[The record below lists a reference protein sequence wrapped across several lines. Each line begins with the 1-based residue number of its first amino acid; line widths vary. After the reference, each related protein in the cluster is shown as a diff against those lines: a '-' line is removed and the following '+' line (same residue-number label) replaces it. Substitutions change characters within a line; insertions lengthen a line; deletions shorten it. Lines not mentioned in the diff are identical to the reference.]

1 MQKPKSQRL
10 SLVFVALL
18 AFVMMIFAGFG
29 MTYAYFQGS
38 KISEG
43 EFKIGSVGAK
53 WYNGGTALSNT
64 NIYQLAGTTELERG
78 DSAGASLVKAD
89 GTAGGDL
96 RLVANSDST
105 GQYVRVKPKATVGKN
120 LLAPDETWKTT
131 ANGLTVEYLSSDD
144 CFVLNGTSTKTSMYA
159 YKWINLAGTKGHTYS
174 ISTNYVS
181 GTVSRPTDKTYY
193 AVVYFGASDTENTTN
208 NWESCNLENYD
219 TKNENRVCN
228 YNYITRFWFY
238 VTGGVSFNNYKVK
251 VQFEEGA
258 KATDYEKH
266 IEQEDVLSYL
276 TFRYV
281 SSSTTYVF
289 GSNTFW
295 KSGGDGWYY
304 YINANTKN
312 VLNASS
318 YSLVCNNIVL
328 SGTYPTRLLGKTIRI
343 TFTYE
348 ALQSVNSPVESVW
361 GTSAA
366 TALGIS

>member
-105 GQYVRVKPKATVGKN
+105 GQYVRVKPEAIVGKN
-120 LLAPDETWKTT
+120 LIDIADFTDTVNDDHYNEILTDFILEVDQTYTLSLNYNLTSSVSSVLCSVGCGTT
-131 ANGLTVEYLSSDD
+131 GFAKDIWYEEYPSSSGNLS
-144 CFVLNGTSTKTSMYA
+144 FTFTPTSTH
-159 YKWINLAGTKGHTYS
+159 LAFGTKLAIRFTRAS
-174 ISTNYVS
+174 ALFTATNTISNVQ
-181 GTVSRPTDKTYY
+181 
-193 AVVYFGASDTENTTN
+193 
-208 NWESCNLENYD
+208 LE
-219 TKNENRVCN
+219 K
-228 YNYITRFWFY
+228 
-238 VTGGVSFNNYKVK
+238 
-251 VQFEEGA
+251 GA
-258 KATDYEKH
+258 KATEYEKH

-304 YINANTKN
+304 YINSNTKN

-366 TALGIS
+366 TALGIL